1 MVFYIKYIK
10 GEMSMI
16 ASEELKKG
24 FTTGSCAAAGV
35 KAGLE
40 AIFYNNYK
48 KEIELQS
55 LNSHT
60 INLEILS
67 LKKMSNSVRVAVKK
81 YSGDDPDVT
90 NNIEICV
97 RVKFIPHEIE
107 NEIGSKELKKGFL
120 DSNIFITGG
129 RGVGVTTKAGLQ
141 TPIGKF
147 AINPGPLQMIRGV
160 ISDFK
165 NSYDGDIDLEKGHF
179 IIKIFVPQGIKKS
192 KLTLN
197 EKLGVIGGISIL
209 GSTGIVKPMSE
220 ESLKSSL
227 YTELKVI
234 RENSNRDWVIFSFGN
249 YGERFCESLGIGKEM
264 VVVISNY
271 IGFMLESAVKLGFK
285 KVVLVGH
292 IGKAIKIAGGIF
304 HTHSKVADARLE
316 IMGANAFLYNESSET
331 VKKILH
337 SNTVDEASKYIE
349 NREFF
354 NYISEKVS
362 KKSHEHIHNN
372 LKCETLIFDFTG
384 EVLGHSKEFYTLIKE
399 ILNN

>member
-1 MVFYIKYIK
+1 
-10 GEMSMI
+10 MS

-24 FTTGSCAAAGV
+24 FTTGSCAAGGV

-67 LKKMSNSVRVAVKK
+67 LKKSSNSVRVAVKK

-97 RVKFIPHEIE
+97 RVKFISHESGEIE
-107 NEIGSKELKKGFL
+107 SVIDSNELKRGFL
-120 DSNIFITGG
+120 DNNIFITGG

-165 NSYDGDIDLEKGHF
+165 NSYNGDIDLEKGYF
-179 IIKIFVPQGIKKS
+179 SVKIFVPQGIKKS

-220 ESLKSSL
+220 ESLKASL

-234 RENSNRDWVIFSFGN
+234 RESSNREWVIFSFGN

-285 KVVLVGH
+285 KVILVGH

-316 IMGANAFLYNESSET
+316 IMGANAFLFNESPET
-331 VKKILH
+331 IRKILN
-337 SNTVDEASKYIE
+337 SNTVDEAAKYIE

-354 NYISEKVS
+354 NYISDKVS
-362 KKSHEHIHNN
+362 KKSIEHTHNN
-372 LKCETLIFDFTG
+372 LVCETLVFDFTG
-384 EVLGHSKEFYTLIKE
+384 EVLGHSKDFYNLIKCIGE
-399 ILNN
+399 